1 MELVNLQP
9 ELHEKFAPLQGLKS
23 ARQLNKKIKQR
34 QEIDRVLL
42 AYAYA
47 STRGMP
53 LGTKEQA
60 IKSVA
65 AVILPVLFR
74 WLLST
79 LATKVI
85 EYIWERLNNDRPGS
99 QKCGNGEACSGCNRC

>member
-23 ARQLNKKIKQR
+23 ARHLNKKIKQR

-60 IKSVA
+60 VKSIA
-65 AVILPVLFR
+65 AIILPFLFR
-74 WLLST
+74 WLLSS
-79 LATKVI
+79 LAQRVVH
-85 EYIWERLNNDRPGS
+85 YIWERLNDQAPSNDSVHGS
-99 QKCGNGEACSGCNRC
+99 N